1 MFDIAVFT
9 GASMRP
15 SSVYGLSESDSAR
28 EDAVSAELTTGAK
41 NCRVENNK
49 HDLLRSVQ
57 LWSNS
62 VEALQLKLRLVDIN
76 KGDGPRKLREL
87 LEEAFVSR
95 SSALVNLKKA
105 LFSDAFDLVRLEGY
119 LKPINSALQLTSS
132 ASSDI
137 KWSSKVEKSLEDE
150 IVELIEKLDKEYQG
164 SYFFV
169 VEQYA
174 AFYSDF
180 NKNISAEMSNWIK
193 GYDESR
199 VNINFGTMKVELDAI
214 IKKYSDQPAG
224 VLYPPQEDGYVS
236 YVSREEAEK
245 WLSELGAGVIIENGD
260 GGCIIMMDLTPLKKM
275 IEMMPNKGN
284 NEPED
289 WFLFDSAR
297 YSAWQTAFSS
307 QEEELKN
314 TLQQFTNKLDS
325 AASLVR
331 SFIQTLSS
339 SISAIEQTNN
349 QIMSNLK

>member
-95 SSALVNLKKA
+95 SSALLNLKKA
-105 LFSDAFDLVRLEGY
+105 LFSDAFDLVKLEGY
-119 LKPINSALQLTSS
+119 LKQINGTSQFNLT
-132 ASSDI
+132 ASSDMRRTVE
-137 KWSSKVEKSLEDE
+137 VEKSLEDQ
-150 IVELIEKLDKEYQG
+150 IVELIEQLDKEYQA
-164 SYFFV
+164 SYFFI

-174 AFYSDF
+174 ALYSDF
-180 NKNISAEMSNWIK
+180 NKNITAEMSHWIQARDDSTIRIEF
-193 GYDESR
+193 GY
-199 VNINFGTMKVELDAI
+199 MKAALDGI
-214 IKKYSDQPAG
+214 IAKYSVHPAG
-224 VLYPPQEDGYVS
+224 VLYPPQNDGSVS
-236 YVSREEAEK
+236 VVSREEAEK
-245 WLSELGAGVIIENGD
+245 WVLELGAGIIVEDGD
-260 GGCIIMMDLTPLKKM
+260 GGCIIMMDLSPIKKM
-275 IEMMPNKGN
+275 IDTMP
-284 NEPED
+284 EPD
-289 WFLFDSAR
+289 PKPGTAYFFDTAK

-314 TLQQFTNKLDS
+314 TLQQFTNKMDS